1 MGIEFIKIGVIGG
14 GKTGTPLIQKL
25 LEYDFIKLIGV
36 ADVSLE
42 APGVLLAK
50 DKDIFITQDYMEIA
64 NMDKKVDIIIDVSGD
79 KEVREKIRIH
89 FNETFNHHTIL
100 MPELIVVLMM
110 SMAKGELI
118 DTFHGYQVYN

>member
-14 GKTGTPLIQKL
+14 GKTGTPLIQNL
-25 LEYDFIKLIGV
+25 LQYDFIKLIGV

-42 APGVLLAK
+42 AIGVLLAK
-50 DKDIFITQDYMEIA
+50 AKGIFITQDYMEIA
-64 NMDKKVDIIIDVSGD
+64 HMDKKVDIIIDVSGD
-79 KEVREKIRIH
+79 NKVREKIRTY
-89 FNETFNHHTIL
+89 FNETNNRHTVL
-100 MPELIVVLMM
+100 MPELIAVLMM